1 MSGVWTDIVDFGTSA
16 GPFAVSVARVST
28 PLAFAALGGFLS
40 ERAGV
45 VNISLEGK
53 MLVGAF
59 VGAITAH
66 AMGDAWIG
74 AAGAAL
80 AGGVLSL
87 VYAFFAVTLRANQV
101 VVGTAL
107 NMFALGFTPFLCN
120 VLFQTSSST
129 PSLPVEARFAYAP
142 LILVVLATAL
152 VAGLSK
158 STLGGLWHR
167 FAGENP
173 QALAAAGVGVA
184 RVRYTSLFLCGVC
197 AGLGGA
203 SLSLFLSSAFAR
215 NMTGGRGFMALAALI
230 LGKWRPVPAV
240 LACLLFG
247 FFEAV
252 QIRLQGV
259 TLWGDATVP
268 VQFIQILPYAL
279 TLLLLAGFI
288 GRSRAPKALGR
299 PFP

>member
-1 MSGVWTDIVDFGTSA
+1 MSFFVEDLWPFLVSIV
-16 GPFAVSVARVST
+16 RVST

-53 MLVGAF
+53 MLLGAF
-59 VGAITAH
+59 SGAVTAH
-66 AMGDAWIG
+66 FLGNAWAG
-74 AAGAAL
+74 AAGAAAAGALVSL
-80 AGGVLSL
+80 A
-87 VYAFFAVTLRANQV
+87 YAFFAVTLRSNQII
-101 VVGTAL
+101 VGTAVNL
-107 NMFALGFTPFLCN
+107 LALGLTPFLAN
-120 VLFQTSSST
+120 VFFGSNSST
-129 PSLPVEARFAYAP
+129 PSLPVEARFAFEPMP
-142 LILVVLATAL
+142 LAAVAL
-152 VAGLSK
+152 VAVALASR

-173 QALAAAGVGVA
+173 EALAAAGVA
-184 RVRYTSLFLCGVC
+184 PTRVRYVSLVLCGALV
-197 AGLGGA
+197 GLGGA
-203 SLSLFLSSAFAR
+203 TLSLFLSSGFQR
-215 NMTGGRGFMALAALI
+215 GMTGGRGFMALAALI

-247 FFEAV
+247 FFDAA

-259 TLWGDATVP
+259 PVWGGYTVP
-268 VQFIQILPYAL
+268 VQFIQILPYLL

-288 GRSRAPKALGR
+288 GRARAPKALGR

>member
-1 MSGVWTDIVDFGTSA
+1 MSSLVAEATEFASVA

-45 VNISLEGK
+45 INISLEGK
-53 MLVGAF
+53 MLMGAF

-66 AMGDAWIG
+66 YTGSAWLG
-74 AAGAAL
+74 ASGAAL
-80 AGGVLSL
+80 AGGVLAL
-87 VYAFFAVTLRANQV
+87 AYAFFAVTLRANQV
-101 VVGTAL
+101 VVGTAV

-142 LILVVLATAL
+142 LVLVVV
-152 VAGLSK
+152 VAGLVAVASR

-173 QALAAAGVGVA
+173 DALAAAGVSVA
-184 RVRYTSLFLCGVC
+184 RVRYASLFLCGVC

-203 SLSLFLSSAFAR
+203 TLSLFLSSAFAR

-230 LGKWRPVPAV
+230 LGKWNPVAAV

-247 FFEAV
+247 FFDAA
-252 QIRLQGV
+252 QIRLQGL
-259 TLWGDATVP
+259 TLWGEDTVP
-268 VQFIQILPYAL
+268 VQFIQILPYLL

-288 GRSRAPKALGR
+288 GRSRAPKSLGR

>member
-1 MSGVWTDIVDFGTSA
+1 MSGALNQVMEFSSSM

-53 MLVGAF
+53 MLIGAF
-59 VGAITAH
+59 VGAVTAH
-66 AMGDAWIG
+66 YTGNAWMGAT
-74 AAGAAL
+74 GAAL
-80 AGGVLSL
+80 AGGLLSL

-120 VLFQTSSST
+120 VLFETSSST

-142 LILVVLATAL
+142 LVLVVVVAAL
-152 VAGLSK
+152 VALVSR

-167 FAGENP
+167 FAGESP
-173 QALAAAGVGVA
+173 AALAAAGVGVA
-184 RVRYTSLFLCGVC
+184 RVRYASLFLCGVC
-197 AGLGGA
+197 AGLGGV

-240 LACLLFG
+240 FACLLFG
-247 FFEAV
+247 FFDAA
-252 QIRLQGV
+252 QIRLQGLS
-259 TLWGDATVP
+259 LWGNTTVP
-268 VQFIQILPYAL
+268 VQFIQILPYVL

-288 GRSRAPKALGR
+288 GRARAPKALGR